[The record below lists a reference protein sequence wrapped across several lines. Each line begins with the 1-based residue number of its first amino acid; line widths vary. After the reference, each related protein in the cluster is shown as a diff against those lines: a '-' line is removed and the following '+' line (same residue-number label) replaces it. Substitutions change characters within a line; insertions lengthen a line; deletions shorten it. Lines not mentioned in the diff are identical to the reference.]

1 MATRI
6 PENDVD
12 VYNVSGGYIDDLNK
26 TVLPADIRA
35 FDFSRIDK
43 ALKTEQDIADKAM
56 SIIDVNLQ
64 NMGKIQDDI
73 TGIVASNPYEK
84 ERLDIIKKSTG
95 IDSSTLTNAISNI
108 ENPVALYDIDR
119 KMKALI
125 SNVEVKRI
133 IQNNVM
139 LEAFRTNISKIEDPY
154 MRTQAITDM
163 VDYMNDASGIKK
175 VENLNVSQY
184 KTIDITDAYVKYINA
199 MAPLVETEVVVN
211 NPDGSYHLQ
220 KIKRRNPVAMKNAQE
235 AFMKNNTNMLNLKAQ
250 GLVDSDGRPIANAQ
264 TGKNYFDIMNESLN
278 TIGTSISN
286 YNDPDQVLS
295 RQLSN
300 EITKRSL
307 ALSSGTSSATKS
319 KTQKQRST
327 KKSTT
332 TTTSN
337 VVETDPAVLPNKDG
351 GSVRLDLSKPVDK
364 MVADAEQQMGRKLTS
379 SESDLLKRANSEY
392 KTSTAK
398 VQKERDAEPD
408 PFDLFYST
416 QNKSEGGSQNKPLI
430 SAKESEAFLD
440 VAPGTTGEIIR
451 GISRKTPSL
460 LSPSLKERKRAANQ
474 MKEAD
479 VQKGGSEGQPKLDG
493 LSMEQLREY
502 RISQEKDKH
511 DKKKQEYLAAR
522 EKATASLLNDG
533 DSYLS
538 RLIDKGDAA
547 LSRDSK
553 VMGITRD
560 LYNTTGFSLSG
571 FGGDAKDLISLLY
584 DKLPRTELDNVIKK
598 AASIGIKYDEDKMI
612 EYLRYRYLDG
622 KRPKGA
628 PFNFE
633 WDKEAF
639 K

>member
-6 PENDVD
+6 PDNDVD

-43 ALKTEQDIADKAM
+43 ALKTEQEIADKAM

-139 LEAFRTNISKIEDPY
+139 LEDFRTNISKIEDPY

-199 MAPLVETEVVVN
+199 MAPLVETDVVVN

-327 KKSTT
+327 KKTTT

-451 GISRKTPSL
+451 EIMEAKPSL
-460 LSPSLKERKRAANQ
+460 LSKSSKKRNKAAKQEGNDIPKSLTHKRKEPDFDQ
-474 MKEAD
+474 M
-479 VQKGGSEGQPKLDG
+479 SL
-493 LSMEQLREY
+493 EQLKEY
-502 RISQEKDKH
+502 RIT
-511 DKKKQEYLAAR
+511 KQKIDAANPLTRHMDNSREDAIERAR
-522 EKATASLLNDG
+522 EATKLRQKSLLKIYNDLSDVLG
-533 DSYLS
+533 RRIGKDSYE
-538 RLIDKGDAA
+538 LIDK
-547 LSRDSK
+547 
-553 VMGITRD
+553 
-560 LYNTTGFSLSG
+560 
-571 FGGDAKDLISLLY
+571 LY
-584 DKLPRTELDNVIKK
+584 DKTTRADMDDIIRK